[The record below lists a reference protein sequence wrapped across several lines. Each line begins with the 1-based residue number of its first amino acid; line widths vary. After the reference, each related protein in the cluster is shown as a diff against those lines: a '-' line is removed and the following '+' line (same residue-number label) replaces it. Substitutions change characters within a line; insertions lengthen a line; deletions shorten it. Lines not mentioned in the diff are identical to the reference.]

1 MRRPCH
7 ISIYFHHALP
17 APALDS
23 DSYRIQKKNMQE
35 TALGF
40 NLRTLEHSV
49 STCYEATRAKVGI
62 STLKESLRGV
72 LDEP

>member
-1 MRRPCH
+1 MPCQCQLWTLIH
-7 ISIYFHHALP
+7 TVLK
-17 APALDS
+17 
-23 DSYRIQKKNMQE
+23 KKNMQE

-40 NLRTLEHSV
+40 TLRTLEHPV